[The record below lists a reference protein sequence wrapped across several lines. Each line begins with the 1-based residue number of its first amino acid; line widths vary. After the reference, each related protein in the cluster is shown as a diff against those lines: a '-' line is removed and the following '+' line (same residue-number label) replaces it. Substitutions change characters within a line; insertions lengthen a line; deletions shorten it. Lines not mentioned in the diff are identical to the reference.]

1 MMSSRLRKARNK
13 RGPLWRPD
21 ARERYRALLPE
32 LLLSILAVTCISI
45 VMSYHEGDGVATLV
59 IAASLTQIY
68 VQGTLYTCTYLMEE
82 DPGVNIAWMLMLPG
96 GIMVSEAI
104 LGFTGLTSLYGNSL
118 IYACPLSI
126 LVGTVFFYAARLRW
140 TFIVFA
146 VEMLFYVN
154 LADELVAHEASL
166 LFVHIACIFA
176 TTALFVMRT
185 SATRITMS
193 DDEERAIGETV
204 STGEWPSRTLGIYGQ
219 IAAFVVAV
227 GLFCLTVAFAGTP
240 AAWRGLVTNG
250 TGSSEAVETTSPA
263 DVDATDV
270 DLETETGQVTE
281 TNPMAE
287 EAQGESATAA
297 QPTNEETNP
306 QPADDTVTPEPSRAS
321 TGGIPTP
328 LLLLALV
335 ALSFPLRLL
344 LRRLARFLLARE
356 RQATDR
362 AAKIYLRILSR
373 LDAVGISRNEAETP
387 YEFLSV
393 HEDELV
399 ELTAPAGMGLD
410 EWMVLTDVYEKVRYA
425 GLDPTEAELETC
437 WRLYDAL
444 PGCARQ
450 ALGWRHYLIGA
461 FWNM

>member
-13 RGPLWRPD
+13 RGPLWRPN
-21 ARERYRALLPE
+21 ARERFRALLPE

-45 VMSYHEGDGVATLV
+45 VMSYHEGDSVATLV

-104 LGFTGLTSLYGNSL
+104 LGFTGLASLYGNSL

-146 VEMLFYVN
+146 VEMLFYIN

-176 TTALFVMRT
+176 TTALFVMRI

-193 DDEERAIGETV
+193 DDEERAIAETV
-204 STGEWPSRTLGIYGQ
+204 SIGEWPSHALGIYGQ

-227 GLFCLTVAFAGTP
+227 GLFCLTVAFAATP
-240 AAWRGLVTNG
+240 AAWRGLVANG
-250 TGSSEAVETTSPA
+250 TGSSEPVETTSPTL
-263 DVDATDV
+263 TDSPT
-270 DLETETGQVTE
+270 ETETSQTESAAETDSPTVTE
-281 TNPMAE
+281 PDGAVAGNL
-287 EAQGESATAA
+287 
-297 QPTNEETNP
+297 PT
-306 QPADDTVTPEPSRAS
+306 S
-321 TGGIPTP
+321 
-328 LLLLALV
+328 LLLLALPV
-335 ALSFPLRLL
+335 LLVLLHPLKRG
-344 LRRLARFLLARE
+344 AIRFLLQRE

-387 YEFLSV
+387 YEFLSS

-410 EWMVLTDVYEKVRYA
+410 EWMVLTDTYEKVRYA

-450 ALGWRHYLIGA
+450 ALGWRRYLIGA